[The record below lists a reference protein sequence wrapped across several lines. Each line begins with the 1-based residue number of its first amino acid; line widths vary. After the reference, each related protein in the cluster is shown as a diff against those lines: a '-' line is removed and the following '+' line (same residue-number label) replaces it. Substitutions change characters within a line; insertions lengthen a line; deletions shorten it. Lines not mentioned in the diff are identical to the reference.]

1 MAEKGGESG
10 GGGRGLK
17 GEVGRKRGGISVR
30 ITADREPQYATP
42 RSPSAIAQPRR
53 ASRTPP
59 RASPPR
65 RSRPSPQRTPA
76 TAPPRTSG
84 GTDTDCSQNGRSV
97 PDRSRK
103 RQGTAALDHVYPSTS
118 GRTGS
123 SKNRRSVKD
132 YSKNM
137 RIDNLDHSRTPSL
150 APRRLSFEEEE
161 QCGVSPE
168 NINREVGVSKNDVP
182 ARDMMV
188 GVDLERQ
195 TILPKIFGSSEVKQ
209 LLHSIEKISESTSNG
224 KNDKDFPT
232 RMKTSLEASKGRRKL
247 SMEGPKN
254 PGALIWQN
262 GESSSQ
268 PVLGT
273 LSVDLEHQII
283 FPKKGG
289 SIEVKQLQNSVERIS
304 ESTSDDKKD
313 QDCPTRMCLS
323 FEEEKQCYASPE
335 KTIREVDVPRNG
347 VSARDIEVKHLL
359 NSIEKISESTSNAK
373 KDKDFPIRMKTS
385 LEASKGCRKLSM
397 EGQWPKNAGLSVL
410 TWNIKSSFPKK
421 VDPLRCST
429 CLDHTIFICPCEI
442 PDSKKLTDASI
453 SVTQNKIIP
462 GGNKEVNLML
472 TKARST
478 LDGMVKT
485 LTGSHKRNMCFDGD
499 FSLANFCRTRTGD
512 IKLIGLVPR
521 PFTANGSKLDRNKMA
536 YIIEQEFFAEADV
549 PIPICELLDLMK
561 NGVYKEEDLMGDH
574 ISMKPELERL
584 AVYQMMY
591 RIVKKLKKTDNKG
604 AYKDILDIVKSH
616 SCWHDWCEKAQANIH
631 LKKIWDFINPG
642 TQKPTEYHPTAE
654 SLLHYLDNGIKHLP
668 DHSYDEVS
676 RTTLFYD
683 FEIDHILT
691 GTFGAVLE
699 VLQRAMFRS
708 GKMISWV

>member
-397 EGQWPKNAGLSVL
+397 EGQWPKNAGAQLIWQNGESSSQPVLGTLSVDL
-410 TWNIKSSFPKK
+410 EHQIIFPKK
-421 VDPLRCST
+421 GGSIEVKQLQKSVEKISEST
-429 CLDHTIFICPCEI
+429 
-442 PDSKKLTDASI
+442 K
-453 SVTQNKIIP
+453 
-462 GGNKEVNLML
+462 
-472 TKARST
+472 
-478 LDGMVKT
+478 
-485 LTGSHKRNMCFDGD
+485 
-499 FSLANFCRTRTGD
+499 
-512 IKLIGLVPR
+512 
-521 PFTANGSKLDRNKMA
+521 
-536 YIIEQEFFAEADV
+536 
-549 PIPICELLDLMK
+549 
-561 NGVYKEEDLMGDH
+561 
-574 ISMKPELERL
+574 
-584 AVYQMMY
+584 
-591 RIVKKLKKTDNKG
+591 
-604 AYKDILDIVKSH
+604 
-616 SCWHDWCEKAQANIH
+616 
-631 LKKIWDFINPG
+631 
-642 TQKPTEYHPTAE
+642 
-654 SLLHYLDNGIKHLP
+654 
-668 DHSYDEVS
+668 
-676 RTTLFYD
+676 
-683 FEIDHILT
+683 
-691 GTFGAVLE
+691 
-699 VLQRAMFRS
+699 
-708 GKMISWV
+708 